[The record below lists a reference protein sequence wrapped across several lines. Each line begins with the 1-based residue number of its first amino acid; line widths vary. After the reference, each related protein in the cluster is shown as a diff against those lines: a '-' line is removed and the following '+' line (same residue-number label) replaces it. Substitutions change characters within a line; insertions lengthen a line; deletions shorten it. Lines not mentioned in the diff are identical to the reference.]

1 MTERRETGQ
10 GPKRESDHETS
21 ERDSANARNMRGNR
35 PSKQNG
41 RARKSKAENTPDW
54 SEGERIA
61 KYLARC
67 GVASRR
73 ACETLIEEG
82 KISVDGVRIT
92 TPAFKVSGRELI
104 KFGREIVKRPEPARL
119 WRYHKP
125 AGLLTTNSDPDGRS
139 TIFQELPKSLPRTIT
154 IGRLDYNTEGL
165 LLLTNDGELA
175 RALELPSNAFDRTY
189 RARAHGRISQ
199 EKLDTLKKGITVDGE
214 QFGEITATLERQTGA
229 NSWITVTLAEG
240 KKREVRRA
248 LESLEMKVNRL
259 IRISYGPFELK
270 DLKPGAVLEIPP
282 EILLSELGHL
292 IPQGN
297 FPTQHRKPAQ
307 TGDPS
312 EGRGRFGD
320 AKRSEQK
327 PFRKPPKKRSTFK

>member
-10 GPKRESDHETS
+10 GPKK
-21 ERDSANARNMRGNR
+21 RDGQGNR
-35 PSKQNG
+35 PPKYKGRSGRLKQDNV
-41 RARKSKAENTPDW
+41 PDW

-82 KISVDGVRIT
+82 KITVDGVRVT
-92 TPAFKVSGRELI
+92 TPAFKVTGRELI
-104 KFGREIVKRPEPARL
+104 KMGREIIRRPEPARL

-125 AGLLTTNSDPDGRS
+125 AGLLTTNSDPDGRA

-199 EKLDTLKKGITVDGE
+199 DKLDTLKDGIIVDGE
-214 QFGEITATLERQTGA
+214 QFGAITATLERQTGA
-229 NSWITVTLAEG
+229 NSWIMVTLAEG

-248 LESLEMKVNRL
+248 LEALEMKVNRL

-270 DLKPGAVLEIPP
+270 DIKPGAVVEIPP
-282 EILLSELGHL
+282 AILMKELGHL
-292 IPQGN
+292 IPEDNQPRQERPRPGKS
-297 FPTQHRKPAQ
+297 PAPKARYSDGKTSEKYDPRRRTRKTDEAW
-307 TGDPS
+307 
-312 EGRGRFGD
+312 E
-320 AKRSEQK
+320 
-327 PFRKPPKKRSTFK
+327 

>member
-10 GPKRESDHETS
+10 GPNPAYKNKSKR
-21 ERDSANARNMRGNR
+21 
-35 PSKQNG
+35 PKQKS
-41 RARKSKAENTPDW
+41 RARKAKIENTSDW

-67 GVASRR
+67 GIASRR
-73 ACETLIEEG
+73 ACETLIEQG
-82 KISVDGVRIT
+82 KISVDGVRIK
-92 TPAFKVSGRELI
+92 TPAFKVTGRELI
-104 KFGREIVKRPEPARL
+104 KYGNDIVKSPEPARL

-175 RALELPSNAFDRTY
+175 RALELPSNAFERTY
-189 RARAHGRISQ
+189 RARAHGRITQ
-199 EKLDTLKKGITVDGE
+199 DKLDTLKQGIVVDGE
-214 QFGEITATLERQTGA
+214 KFGAIIATLERQTGA

-248 LESLEMKVNRL
+248 LEALEMKVNRL
-259 IRISYGPFELK
+259 IRISYGPFELSE
-270 DLKPGAVLEIPP
+270 LKPGAVLEVPS

-292 IPQGN
+292 LPESN
-297 FPTQHRKPAQ
+297 KPKKETKSNSRSA
-307 TGDPS
+307 PRS
-312 EGRGRFGD
+312 RFGD
-320 AKRSEQK
+320 DKKSDRYDQKRRRNPSRG
-327 PFRKPPKKRSTFK
+327 RKTDLE

>member
-10 GPKRESDHETS
+10 GPSKR
-21 ERDSANARNMRGNR
+21 RDDRGNR
-35 PSKQNG
+35 QPKQKGRSG
-41 RARKSKAENTPDW
+41 RAKADNTPDW

-82 KISVDGVRIT
+82 KVSVDGVRIN

-104 KFGREIVKRPEPARL
+104 KVGRDIIKRPEPARL

-175 RALELPSNAFDRTY
+175 RALELPCNAFDRTY

-199 EKLDTLKKGITVDGE
+199 EKLDTLKHGIIVDGE
-214 QFGEITATLERQTGA
+214 QFGAITATLERQTGA
-229 NSWITVTLAEG
+229 NSWIMVTLAEG

-248 LESLEMKVNRL
+248 LEALEMKVNRL

-270 DLKPGAVLEIPP
+270 DLKPGAVVEVPP

-292 IPQGN
+292 ISDDNQPRARAKTKSTSTPRSRFSDGKKSDRYDQR
-297 FPTQHRKPAQ
+297 RKKPSRN
-307 TGDPS
+307 GDND
-312 EGRGRFGD
+312 F
-320 AKRSEQK
+320 
-327 PFRKPPKKRSTFK
+327 

>member
-10 GPKRESDHETS
+10 RP
-21 ERDSANARNMRGNR
+21 ERKGSKNRDARGNR
-35 PSKQNG
+35 PPKQKG
-41 RARKSKAENTPDW
+41 RSGKTKADATPDW
-54 SEGERIA
+54 SQGERIA

-82 KISVDGVRIT
+82 KVSVDGVRIR

-104 KFGREIVKRPEPARL
+104 KVGREIVKRPEPARL

-165 LLLTNDGELA
+165 LLLTNDGQLA

-189 RARAHGRISQ
+189 RARAHGRITQ
-199 EKLDTLKKGITVDGE
+199 DKLDTLKRGIIVDGE
-214 QFGEITATLERQTGA
+214 QFGAITATLERQTGA

-270 DLKPGAVLEIPP
+270 DLKPGAVVEIPP

-292 IPQGN
+292 IPEENQ
-297 FPTQHRKPAQ
+297 
-307 TGDPS
+307 PS
-312 EGRGRFGD
+312 AR
-320 AKRSEQK
+320 
-327 PFRKPPKKRSTFK
+327 KKRNTSSAPRSRFSDGKKSDRYDPRRRARPSKD

>member
-10 GPKRESDHETS
+10 GPQRKSAKKRD
-21 ERDSANARNMRGNR
+21 AQGNR
-35 PSKQNG
+35 PPKHGRTQKQKG
-41 RARKSKAENTPDW
+41 RSRKHKADNTPDW

-92 TPAFKVSGRELI
+92 TPAFKVTGRELI
-104 KFGREIVKRPEPARL
+104 KNGRDIVKSPEPTRL

-165 LLLTNDGELA
+165 LLLTNDGGLA
-175 RALELPSNAFDRTY
+175 RALELPSNAFARTY
-189 RARAHGRISQ
+189 RARAHGRITQ
-199 EKLDTLKKGITVDGE
+199 EKLDTLKDGIVVDGE

-229 NSWITVTLAEG
+229 NSWIVVTLAEG

-248 LESLEMKVNRL
+248 LEYLEMKVNRL
-259 IRISYGPFELK
+259 IRISYGPFELR
-270 DLKPGAVLEIPP
+270 DLRPGQVSEINAY
-282 EILLSELGHL
+282 ELHEELGHL
-292 IPQGN
+292 ISAD
-297 FPTQHRKPAQ
+297 HRPNERATSITAPRSRFIDGKKP
-307 TGDPS
+307 D
-312 EGRGRFGD
+312 RYNDR
-320 AKRSEQK
+320 KRA
-327 PFRKPPKKRSTFK
+327 KPPRD

>member
-1 MTERRETGQ
+1 M
-10 GPKRESDHETS
+10 
-21 ERDSANARNMRGNR
+21 
-35 PSKQNG
+35 
-41 RARKSKAENTPDW
+41 
-54 SEGERIA
+54 
-61 KYLARC
+61 
-67 GVASRR
+67 
-73 ACETLIEEG
+73 
-82 KISVDGVRIT
+82 RIT

-104 KFGREIVKRPEPARL
+104 KNGREIVKRPEPARL

-199 EKLDTLKKGITVDGE
+199 EKLDTLKAGIVVDGE
-214 QFGEITATLERQTGA
+214 QFGAITATLERQTGA

-248 LESLEMKVNRL
+248 LEALEMKVNRL

-282 EILLSELGHL
+282 EILLSKLGHL
-292 IPQGN
+292 IPDAN
-297 FPTQHRKPAQ
+297 KPNARANSNSSSTPRSRFSDRKKS
-307 TGDPS
+307 DRHSSRRREKPS
-312 EGRGRFGD
+312 RARESD
-320 AKRSEQK
+320 LE
-327 PFRKPPKKRSTFK
+327 

>member
-10 GPKRESDHETS
+10 GPARKSAKKRD
-21 ERDSANARNMRGNR
+21 ANGNR
-35 PSKQNG
+35 PPKHGRPHKQKG
-41 RARKSKAENTPDW
+41 HTRKHKANNAPDW

-82 KISVDGVRIT
+82 KISVDGVRIK
-92 TPAFKVSGRELI
+92 TPAFKVTGRELI
-104 KFGREIVKRPEPARL
+104 KYGKKIVSQPEPTRL

-165 LLLTNDGELA
+165 LLLTNDGGLA
-175 RALELPSNAFDRTY
+175 RALELPSNAFARTY
-189 RARAHGRISQ
+189 RARAHGRITQ
-199 EKLDTLKKGITVDGE
+199 EKLDTLKDGIVVDGE
-214 QFGEITATLERQTGA
+214 KFGEIIATLERQTGA
-229 NSWITVTLAEG
+229 NSWIIVTLAEG

-248 LESLEMKVNRL
+248 LEHLEMKVNRL
-259 IRISYGPFELK
+259 IRVSYGPFELR
-270 DLKPGAVLEIPP
+270 DLRPGQVAEINPDVLHE
-282 EILLSELGHL
+282 ELGHL
-292 IPQGN
+292 IPKHDQSEMRVNTGSAPRSRFSDKKKSDRYN
-297 FPTQHRKPAQ
+297 DRKR
-307 TGDPS
+307 D
-312 EGRGRFGD
+312 R
-320 AKRSEQK
+320 
-327 PFRKPPKKRSTFK
+327 PPKTEKRH

>member
-10 GPKRESDHETS
+10 GPKA
-21 ERDSANARNMRGNR
+21 RDERGNR
-35 PSKQNG
+35 PPKQTG
-41 RARKSKAENTPDW
+41 RSRKEKVDNIPDW
-54 SEGERIA
+54 GEGERIA

-82 KISVDGVRIT
+82 KITVDGVRIT
-92 TPAFKVSGRELI
+92 TPAFKVTGRELI
-104 KFGREIVKRPEPARL
+104 KNGREIIKRPEPARL

-165 LLLTNDGELA
+165 LLLTNDGALA
-175 RALELPSNAFDRTY
+175 RAMELPSNAFDRTY

-199 EKLDTLKKGITVDGE
+199 EKLDTLKTGIVIDGE
-214 QFGEITATLERQTGA
+214 RFGAITATLERQTGA

-248 LESLEMKVNRL
+248 LESLEMQVNRL
-259 IRISYGPFELK
+259 IRINYGPFELK
-270 DLKPGAVLEIPP
+270 DLTPGAVVEVPP
-282 EILLSELGHL
+282 AIVLSLLGHL
-292 IPQGN
+292 IPEEN
-297 FPTQHRKPAQ
+297 RPDPHVKPAQ
-307 TGDPS
+307 RPS
-312 EGRGRFGD
+312 
-320 AKRSEQK
+320 QK
-327 PFRKPPKKRSTFK
+327 PSQKPGLKARSDGKKSDKYDQRRREKKPDDYWE